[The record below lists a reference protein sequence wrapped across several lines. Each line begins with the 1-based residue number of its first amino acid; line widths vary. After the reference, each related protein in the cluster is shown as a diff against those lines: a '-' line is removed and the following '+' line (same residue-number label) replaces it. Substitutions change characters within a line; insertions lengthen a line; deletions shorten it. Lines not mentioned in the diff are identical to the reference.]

1 MNPKKSL
8 HTAGSVAP
16 VSGAT
21 STAVRK
27 GVAKGVKLAHTSVDV
42 KLKGASTTGAAMV
55 KAGARTKASTA
66 PSAAGTKAMVQGIA
80 KAPAG
85 GKEAGGKEAAGKQPA
100 GKEPAAAKPRVRDR
114 ILETAGELFYAR
126 GIHCVGVDSIASE
139 AGTNKMSLYRN
150 FPSKEELVA
159 EYLREQE
166 REYWAVWDATVE
178 PFEGDPRRQL
188 EALFDGFLARAKH
201 KHDEVEDCK
210 VRRGCALGN
219 AAVEIPPEDDNL
231 RSIVLTYKSELR
243 RRLRKLSKEAGASE
257 PDTLGDA
264 LMLLLEGGCYTLSTF
279 SGTSGPIASMAKAAR
294 ALISIHLR

>member
-8 HTAGSVAP
+8 HGASHVAP
-16 VSGAT
+16 SSGAT
-21 STAVRK
+21 GAAARK
-27 GVAKGVKLAHTSVDV
+27 DVAKRVELTHRNGGVKP
-42 KLKGASTTGAAMV
+42 KGGTIAGATMV
-55 KAGARTKASTA
+55 KTGARTKAAAA
-66 PSAAGTKAMVQGIA
+66 PNAAGTKAMAQGIA
-80 KAPAG
+80 KATA
-85 GKEAGGKEAAGKQPA
+85 A
-100 GKEPAAAKPRVRDR
+100 GKEPAAAKVVKPRVRDR

-166 REYWAVWDATVE
+166 REYWAVWDATIE

-188 EALFDGFLARAKH
+188 EALFDGFLARAKS
-201 KHDEVEDCK
+201 KHDDVEDCK

-219 AAVEIPPEDDNL
+219 AAVEIPQEDDNL
-231 RSIVLTYKSELR
+231 RSIVLAYKSELR

-257 PDTLGDA
+257 PDALGDA

>member
-8 HTAGSVAP
+8 LTASNVALHG
-16 VSGAT
+16 GAT
-21 STAVRK
+21 GKAVRK
-27 GVAKGVKLAHTSVDV
+27 DVAKGVKLAHTSGDV
-42 KLKGASTTGAAMV
+42 KLKGAARTGAAMLTT
-55 KAGARTKASTA
+55 GARAKAAAA
-66 PSAAGTKAMVQGIA
+66 PSAAGAKAIAQGIA
-80 KAPAG
+80 KATSA
-85 GKEAGGKEAAGKQPA
+85 GKEAAGK
-100 GKEPAAAKPRVRDR
+100 EPTALKPRVRDR

-166 REYWAVWDATVE
+166 REYWAVWDATIE
-178 PFEGDPRRQL
+178 PCDGDPRRQL

-201 KHDEVEDCK
+201 KQDDVEDCK

-219 AAVEIPPEDDNL
+219 AAVEIPQEDENL
-231 RSIVLTYKSELR
+231 RSIVLAYKSELR
-243 RRLRKLSKEAGASE
+243 RRLRKLSKDAGASE
-257 PDTLGDA
+257 PDALGDA

-279 SGTSGPIASMAKAAR
+279 PGTSGPIASMAKAAR
-294 ALISIHLR
+294 ALISMHLR

>member
-1 MNPKKSL
+1 MNSKKSL
-8 HTAGSVAP
+8 DAGSNVARS
-16 VSGAT
+16 SGAT
-21 STAVRK
+21 SRATRK
-27 GVAKGVKLAHTSVDV
+27 DVAKGVKLAHTNGNV
-42 KLKGASTTGAAMV
+42 KLKRGAPARGSAAVGAANAAGAMV
-55 KAGARTKASTA
+55 KTRTKATA
-66 PSAAGTKAMVQGIA
+66 RPSAVGAKAMAQGIA
-80 KAPAG
+80 KAT
-85 GKEAGGKEAAGKQPA
+85 AAGNTPA
-100 GKEPAAAKPRVRDR
+100 SAEAAAAKPRVRDR
-114 ILETAGELFYAR
+114 ILETAGELFYAH

-166 REYWAVWDATVE
+166 REYWGVWDATIE
-178 PFEGDPRRQL
+178 AFEGDPRRQL
-188 EALFDGFLARAKH
+188 EALFDAFLARAKS
-201 KHDEVEDCK
+201 KHDDADCK

-219 AAVEIPPEDDNL
+219 AAVEIPQEDENL
-231 RSIVLTYKSELR
+231 RSIVLAYKSELR
-243 RRLRKLSKEAGASE
+243 RRLRKLSKEAGASD

>member
-8 HTAGSVAP
+8 HGASPVAP
-16 VSGAT
+16 SSGAT
-21 STAVRK
+21 GAAVRK
-27 GVAKGVKLAHTSVDV
+27 VVAKRVELAHTNGGA
-42 KLKGASTTGAAMV
+42 KPKGGASMGATMV
-55 KAGARTKASTA
+55 KTGARTKAA
-66 PSAAGTKAMVQGIA
+66 KAMAQGIA
-80 KAPAG
+80 KAT
-85 GKEAGGKEAAGKQPA
+85 AAD
-100 GKEPAAAKPRVRDR
+100 KEPAAAKALGAVKPRVRDR

-166 REYWAVWDATVE
+166 REYWAVWDATIE

-188 EALFDGFLARAKH
+188 EALFDGFLARAKS
-201 KHDEVEDCK
+201 KQDDVEDCK

-219 AAVEIPPEDDNL
+219 AAVEIPQEDENL
-231 RSIVLTYKSELR
+231 RSIVLAYKSELR

-279 SGTSGPIASMAKAAR
+279 AGTSGPIASMAKAAR

>member
-1 MNPKKSL
+1 M
-8 HTAGSVAP
+8 
-16 VSGAT
+16 
-21 STAVRK
+21 R
-27 GVAKGVKLAHTSVDV
+27 
-42 KLKGASTTGAAMV
+42 GAAMV
-55 KAGARTKASTA
+55 KTRTKV
-66 PSAAGTKAMVQGIA
+66 AARPGAVGAKAMAQGIA
-80 KAPAG
+80 KAT
-85 GKEAGGKEAAGKQPA
+85 AAGKTPAA

-114 ILETAGELFYAR
+114 ILETAGELFYAH

-166 REYWAVWDATVE
+166 REYWAVWDATIE
-178 PFEGDPRRQL
+178 PFQGDPRRQL
-188 EALFDGFLARAKH
+188 EALFDGFLARAKS
-201 KHDEVEDCK
+201 KHDDVEDCK

-219 AAVEIPPEDDNL
+219 AAVEIPQDDENL
-231 RSIVLTYKSELR
+231 RSIVLAYKSELR
-243 RRLRKLSKEAGASE
+243 RRMRKLSKEAGASE

>member
-8 HTAGSVAP
+8 HGASPVAP
-16 VSGAT
+16 IGGAT
-21 STAVRK
+21 GAAVRK
-27 GVAKGVKLAHTSVDV
+27 DVAKRGELAHTNGGV
-42 KLKGASTTGAAMV
+42 KPKGGASTGATMG
-55 KAGARTKASTA
+55 KTGARTKGAAA
-66 PSAAGTKAMVQGIA
+66 PSSTSTKAMAQGIA
-80 KAPAG
+80 KATA
-85 GKEAGGKEAAGKQPA
+85 A
-100 GKEPAAAKPRVRDR
+100 GKEPAAAKALGAAKPRVRDR

-166 REYWAVWDATVE
+166 REYWAVWDATIE

-188 EALFDGFLARAKH
+188 EALFDGFLARAKS
-201 KHDEVEDCK
+201 KQDDVEDCK

-219 AAVEIPPEDDNL
+219 AAVEIPQEDDNL
-231 RSIVLTYKSELR
+231 RSIVLAYKSELR

-257 PDTLGDA
+257 PDALGDA

-294 ALISIHLR
+294 ALISIHLRFPM

>member
-1 MNPKKSL
+1 M
-8 HTAGSVAP
+8 AADG
-16 VSGAT
+16 GAT
-21 STAVRK
+21 SAATGK
-27 GVAKGVKLAHTSVDV
+27 NVAKGATSSLGRGSRVAGSPVAGSPVAGSPAAGADTVHATGSVKG
-42 KLKGASTTGAAMV
+42 GARARAATKNGAASRALANGV
-55 KAGARTKASTA
+55 SRAVAVIKT
-66 PSAAGTKAMVQGIA
+66 
-80 KAPAG
+80 
-85 GKEAGGKEAAGKQPA
+85 A
-100 GKEPAAAKPRVRDR
+100 GKEVAPERPRVRDR

-126 GIHCVGVDSIASE
+126 GIRCVGVDSIATE

-166 REYWAVWDATVE
+166 REYWSVWDATIE

-188 EALFDGFLARAKH
+188 EALFDGFLERARCKN
-201 KHDEVEDCK
+201 DDLEDCK

-219 AAVEIPPEDDNL
+219 AAVEIPEDDENL
-231 RSIVLTYKSELR
+231 HAIVLAYKSELR
-243 RRLRKLSKEAGASE
+243 RRLRTLSREAGASE
-257 PDTLGDA
+257 ADALGDA

>member
-8 HTAGSVAP
+8 HMESHVAAS
-16 VSGAT
+16 SGAT
-21 STAVRK
+21 GRAVRK
-27 GVAKGVKLAHTSVDV
+27 DVAKGVKLAHTNGGV
-42 KLKGASTTGAAMV
+42 KRKGAASAGAAAV
-55 KAGARTKASTA
+55 KTRARTR
-66 PSAAGTKAMVQGIA
+66 SAAAPIA
-80 KAPAG
+80 
-85 GKEAGGKEAAGKQPA
+85 
-100 GKEPAAAKPRVRDR
+100 EPAALKPRVRDR

-166 REYWAVWDATVE
+166 REYWAVWDATIE

-188 EALFDGFLARAKH
+188 EALFDGFMARAKC
-201 KHDEVEDCK
+201 KQEDVEDCK

-219 AAVEIPPEDDNL
+219 AAVEIPPEDEGL
-231 RSIVLTYKSELR
+231 RSIVLAYKSELR

-257 PDTLGDA
+257 PDALGDA

-279 SGTSGPIASMAKAAR
+279 SGMSGPIASMAKAAR